1 MQQRFR
7 TILAVAIVTVTLA
20 LTSSAK
26 STKVKVEINDSL
38 GHSIGFVTIKPAA
51 TGVSLQLN
59 LRSLPPGVHGIQ
71 FHQNAVCDAPE
82 FKGAGPHF
90 NPDGKQHGLNNPQG
104 HHAGDMQN
112 LTADA
117 KGNVKATLSDPD
129 VTLADGAHS
138 LFSNGGTAIV
148 IHDKADDL
156 MTDPSG
162 NSGGRIACGVVKH

>member
-1 MQQRFR
+1 MRHAFR
-7 TILAVAIVTVTLA
+7 TSLAVSAVLFTLT

-26 STKVKVEINDSL
+26 SSKVKVELSDSL
-38 GHSIGFVTIKPAA
+38 GHSIGFVTIKPAGN
-51 TGVSLQLN
+51 GVTLELN
-59 LRSLPPGVHGIQ
+59 LRSLPSGEHAIH

-112 LTADA
+112 FTVDA
-117 KGNVKATLSDPD
+117 KGNAKTTVSDPD
-129 VTLADGAHS
+129 VTLTDGTHS
-138 LFSNGGTAIV
+138 MFSNGGTALV
-148 IHDKADDL
+148 IHQKADDM

-162 NSGGRIACGVVKH
+162 NSGGRIACGIVKR